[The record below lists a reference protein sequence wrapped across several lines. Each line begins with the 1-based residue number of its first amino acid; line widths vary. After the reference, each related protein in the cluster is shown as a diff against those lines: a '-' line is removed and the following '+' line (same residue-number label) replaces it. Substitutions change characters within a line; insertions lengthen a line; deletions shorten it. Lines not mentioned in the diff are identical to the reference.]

1 MTAQARRVRSPNTTP
16 AWHAG
21 FMALLPRI
29 RACARYAFR
38 DLNDE
43 ARQEA
48 VQCVITSALA
58 AYVRLV
64 QLGKADI
71 AYAVPLATYA
81 IRHYRGGRHLGSRL
95 NVRDISSLYA
105 QKAKSIHLE
114 RLDRYD
120 STEDQWQEIL
130 VEDRHAGPF
139 DIVRTK
145 LDFTAWL
152 RSLPIKLRRIARTL
166 ANGERT
172 RDVAR
177 KFSLSPGRISQ
188 IRSELLDSWRRFVG
202 DAESPAAATSAA

>member
-1 MTAQARRVRSPNTTP
+1 MIAPARRVRSRKTTP

-21 FMALLPRI
+21 FLALLPRI
-29 RACARYAFR
+29 RACARFAFR
-38 DLNDE
+38 DLDAE

-48 VQCVITSALA
+48 VQGVITGAMA

-71 AYAVPLATYA
+71 AYAVPLAMYA
-81 IRHYRGGRHLGSRL
+81 IRQHRSGRRLGLRMNIHDVSAEYAQQAK
-95 NVRDISSLYA
+95 NVR
-105 QKAKSIHLE
+105 LE
-114 RLDRYD
+114 RLDGYD
-120 STEDQWQEIL
+120 STENQWQEIL

-172 RDVAR
+172 RDVAV
-177 KFSLSPGRISQ
+177 KFGLSQGRISQ
-188 IRSELLDSWRRFVG
+188 IRSELLDS
-202 DAESPAAATSAA
+202 